1 MSSNAQSSLHASSV
15 KPSTQTAVPR
25 RHIDYSRDFVEDQ
38 DLVHHLYFEDNDPF
52 FPPVWL
58 GKDTLQP
65 ERRPSNE
72 STSSNDSKDDK

>member
-1 MSSNAQSSLHASSV
+1 MSSNEQSSSQAGSV
-15 KPSTQTAVPR
+15 KPRTQTAVPR
-25 RHIDYSRDFVEDQ
+25 RHIDPNRDFVEDQ

-58 GKDTLQP
+58 GKDILQP

-72 STSSNDSKDDK
+72 STSSNDFKDDK